1 MATGPADKLGSALRS
16 LQATQDRGGSVGR
29 AAADGQLEVTPKER
43 VMVDVRVVGD
53 LTAAVQRLK
62 AAGMEV
68 LATDPRSQ
76 TMVEGRLAVAD
87 LGVIAALDSVRTV
100 SPVVGGGTDVG
111 SVTSAGDAA
120 HRGPVARGLGA
131 GVTGAGVTVG
141 VISDSIDQVGTK
153 IAGSQATG
161 DLPPGAQVQVVSD
174 DTSPGASDEGR
185 AMAEIIYDEAPG
197 LAKLI
202 FASGTGGPVSKAV
215 AIDNLNALGTRVIAD
230 DIFYLSEPFFQ
241 DGQVAQAVNAA
252 RAAGVTYFAS
262 AGNRARQSWEGTYAG
277 SGGSQSFSADATPT
291 VQTIVTVPT
300 GRFVQ
305 VALQWN
311 EPWAGAVTDID
322 ALLVKADGSALPSAP
337 SGGQDDNRVAG
348 GNPSEIVTW
357 RNTSGA
363 PVSVG
368 LQIKRAAG
376 TGTPF
381 MKHIARGDF
390 GSFRIAEAPTDSD
403 TINPDAA
410 SAAGSI
416 AVAAVNAGDPGLDD
430 PESFSS
436 RGLKTRLRSPA
447 GALLAAPLVLQK
459 PQMAA
464 ADAVNTS
471 VPGFSPFFGTSAATP
486 SAAGIAALALS
497 AKPSLGPAQVEA
509 LMTDPTRNS
518 DCNPLGVRPDADC
531 GFGFA
536 FADASVSQALDATA
550 PAVSSTVTGR
560 TGANGWRVEDV
571 GVTWTVTDPES
582 VITDRAGCAAA
593 TIRTDTVGTDLFCA
607 PASIGGVARSVV
619 TVKRDTVPPTV
630 PTFGGIAAATYTPST
645 VPAAAAVSCGATDAT
660 SGVAGCTVAGYD
672 AALGAHVLSATAT
685 DNAGLTSTTTLTY
698 VVDAAPPTPTPP
710 VPPATVPS
718 RTAPPAILRR
728 SPPVLSAFTGPA
740 AARAGKPVAF
750 SVTLDRDAGVTFT
763 LSRRASGRKV
773 RGKCVAPARR
783 NRRASRCTR
792 LTTIGSFTAAL
803 TVGSQKATFSGRL
816 KGRALTPG
824 SYRITAVPRGA
835 DGRPGGPAARSF
847 VVRR

>member
-1 MATGPADKLGSALRS
+1 
-16 LQATQDRGGSVGR
+16 
-29 AAADGQLEVTPKER
+29 
-43 VMVDVRVVGD
+43 MVDVRVAGD
-53 LTAAVQRLK
+53 LTDAVRRLK

-87 LGVIAALDSVRTV
+87 LSVIAGLDLVRTV

-120 HRGPVARGLGA
+120 HRGPVARGLGG

-153 IAGSQATG
+153 VAGSQATG

-174 DTSPGASDEGR
+174 DTSAGVSDEGR

-202 FASGTGGPVSKAV
+202 FASGTGGPVGKAV
-215 AIDNLNALGTRVIAD
+215 AIDNLNALGARVIAD

-252 RAAGVTYFAS
+252 KAAGTTYLAS
-262 AGNRARQSWEGTYAG
+262 AGNRARQSWEGTYAD

-291 VQTIVTVPT
+291 VQTIATVPA
-300 GRFVQ
+300 GSFVQ

-311 EPWAGAVTDID
+311 EPWAAAVTDID

-337 SGGQDDNRVAG
+337 SGGQDDNLVAG

-376 TGTPF
+376 AGTPF
-381 MKHIARGDF
+381 MKYIARGDF
-390 GSFRIAEAPTDSD
+390 GGFRIAEAPTDSD

-416 AVAAVNAGDPGLDD
+416 AVAAVNASDPGLDD
-430 PESFSS
+430 AESFSS
-436 RGLKTRLRSPA
+436 RGLKTRLRNPA
-447 GALLAAPLVLQK
+447 GGLLPAPLVLQK

-464 ADAVNTS
+464 ADGVNTS
-471 VPGFSPFFGTSAATP
+471 VPGFAPFFGTSAATP
-486 SAAGIAALALS
+486 SAAGVAALVLS
-497 AKPSLGPAQVEA
+497 AKPSLRPVQVEA

-518 DCNPLGVRPDADC
+518 DCYPLGVRPDADC
-531 GFGFA
+531 GFGFV
-536 FADASVSQALDATA
+536 FADSSVSQALDATA
-550 PAVSSTVTGR
+550 PVVTSTVTGR

-582 VITDRAGCAAA
+582 VITDRTGCAAA
-593 TIRTDTVGTDLFCA
+593 TVRTDTIGTDLVCA
-607 PASIGGVARSVV
+607 PKSIGGAASSLV

-630 PTFGGIAAATYTPST
+630 PTFSGIDAATYTPST
-645 VPAAAAVSCGATDAT
+645 VPAAGAVGCGATDAT

-685 DNAGLTSTTTLTY
+685 DNAGLTSTSTLTY
-698 VVDAAPPTPTPP
+698 VVEAAPPTPT
-710 VPPATVPS
+710 
-718 RTAPPAILRR
+718 LRR

-740 AARAGKPVAF
+740 TARAGKPVAF
-750 SVTLDRDAGVTFT
+750 SVTLDRDARVTFT

-773 RGKCVAPARR
+773 RGRCVALTRR

-803 TVGSQKATFSGRL
+803 TAGKRKATFSGRL
-816 KGRALTPG
+816 KGRALTRG

-835 DGRPGGPAARSF
+835 DGRPGAPAARSF
-847 VVRR
+847 AVRR